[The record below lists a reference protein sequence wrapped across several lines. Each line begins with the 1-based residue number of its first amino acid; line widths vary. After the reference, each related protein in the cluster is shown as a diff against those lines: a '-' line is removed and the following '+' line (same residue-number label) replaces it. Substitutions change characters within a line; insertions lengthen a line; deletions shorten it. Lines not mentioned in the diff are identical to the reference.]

1 MEIADVQKFHA
12 ANHRGVLVA
21 RKRDGWPQMTLVSPG
36 VDSEGRLIITSRETT
51 YKVKNI
57 RRDRRVSLVVFGEQF
72 HGSKYVQIHG
82 TAEIV
87 ALPEAMESLIH
98 WHRQVKGEHPNWEE
112 YREKMK
118 QERRVVLRIDI
129 EKVGP
134 SRRG

>member
-1 MEIADVQKFHA
+1 MEITDVQKFLA
-12 ANHRGVLVA
+12 VNHRGVLVA

-57 RRDRRVSLVVFGEQF
+57 RRDPRVSLVVFGEQF

-98 WHRQVKGEHPNWEE
+98 WHCQVKGEHPNWEE

-118 QERRVVLRIDI
+118 QERRVVLRINI

>member
-1 MEIADVQKFHA
+1 MEIADAQKFLA

-36 VDSEGRLIITSRETT
+36 VDSEGRPIITSRETT

-57 RRDRRVSLVVFGEQF
+57 RRDPRVSLVVFGEQF

-118 QERRVVLRIDI
+118 QERRVVLRINI

>member
-1 MEIADVQKFHA
+1 MEIADVQKFLA

-21 RKRDGWPQMTLVSPG
+21 QKRDGWPQMTLVSPAI
-36 VDSEGRLIITSRETT
+36 DSQGRAIITSRETT

-57 RRDRRVSLVVFGEQF
+57 RRDPRVSLVVFGEQF
-72 HGSKYVQIHG
+72 HGSRYVQIHG

-87 ALPEAMESLIH
+87 ALPEAMDSLIH
-98 WHRQVKGEHPNWEE
+98 WHRQVKGEHPNWDE
-112 YREKMK
+112 YRERMRE
-118 QERRVVLRIDI
+118 ERRVVLRINI

>member
-1 MEIADVQKFHA
+1 MEIADVQKFLA

-21 RKRDGWPQMTLVSPG
+21 RKRDGWPQMTLVSPAI
-36 VDSEGRLIITSRETT
+36 DSQGRAIITSRETT

-57 RRDRRVSLVVFGEQF
+57 RRDPRVSLVVFGEQF
-72 HGSKYVQIHG
+72 HGSRYVQIHG

-87 ALPEAMESLIH
+87 ALPEAMDSLIH

-112 YREKMK
+112 YREQMK
-118 QERRVVLRIDI
+118 QERRVVLRINI

>member
-1 MEIADVQKFHA
+1 MEIADVKKFLA

-21 RKRDGWPQMTLVSPG
+21 RKRDGWPQMTLVSPAI
-36 VDSEGRLIITSRETT
+36 DSQGRAIITSRETT

-57 RRDRRVSLVVFGEQF
+57 RRDPRVSLVVFGEQF
-72 HGSKYVQIHG
+72 HGSRYVQIHG

-87 ALPEAMESLIH
+87 ALPEAMDSLIH

-112 YREKMK
+112 YREQMK
-118 QERRVVLRIDI
+118 QERRVVLRINI